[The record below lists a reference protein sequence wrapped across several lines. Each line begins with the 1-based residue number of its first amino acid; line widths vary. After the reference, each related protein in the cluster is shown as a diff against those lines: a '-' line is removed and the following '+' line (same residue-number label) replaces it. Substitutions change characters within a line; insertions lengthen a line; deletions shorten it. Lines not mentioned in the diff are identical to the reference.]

1 MDPSACFVFVFDEG
15 VPRVRA
21 ESRKTFSSRA
31 FLSFFVLRS
40 ARNAHERGRV
50 MDSRGAVSFL
60 QKTRG
65 MRGLFACRVFAFG
78 GHETYVGIQS
88 RETHNPRNS
97 VSNAAF
103 RADRDRASRY
113 TFLVSF
119 FAKSRRPFLESRT
132 VVFLDGSG
140 VTNSTTRK
148 CFWRMFWRAGSPR
161 RASFYPTHA
170 HARRRYV
177 HARERSAYESL
188 LSPTRV
194 RRTSR

>member
-1 MDPSACFVFVFDEG
+1 MVLWFSMKVCRASA
-15 VPRVRA
+15 PKA
-21 ESRKTFSSRA
+21 EKRFLREPFSSSGEKRA
-31 FLSFFVLRS
+31 RTRSGDPRRGFV
-40 ARNAHERGRV
+40 
-50 MDSRGAVSFL
+50 
-60 QKTRG
+60 KTRG

-78 GHETYVGIQS
+78 HETYLGIQS
-88 RETHNPRNS
+88 RETHNRAKFRVERGVSPRS
-97 VSNAAF
+97 ETAH
-103 RADRDRASRY
+103 RAIRLSLRFSRNHVAR
-113 TFLVSF
+113 FLSHGRSF
-119 FAKSRRPFLESRT
+119 FS
-132 VVFLDGSG
+132 DGSG

>member
-65 MRGLFACRVFAFG
+65 MRGLFACRVSRLVDTKPTWAFSHAKRTIREIPCRTRRFAALARPRIAL
-78 GHETYVGIQS
+78 YVS
-88 RETHNPRNS
+88 
-97 VSNAAF
+97 
-103 RADRDRASRY
+103 
-113 TFLVSF
+113 VSF

>member
-1 MDPSACFVFVFDEG
+1 MFENVIENVTFLKISFLNT
-15 VPRVRA
+15 PRRERARTRSSDRA
-21 ESRKTFSSRA
+21 ERFRFSKKRAECADCLPVAFSRLVDTKPTWAFSHAKRTIREIPCRTRRFA
-31 FLSFFVLRS
+31 AL
-40 ARNAHERGRV
+40 ARPRIALY
-50 MDSRGAVSFL
+50 VS
-60 QKTRG
+60 
-65 MRGLFACRVFAFG
+65 
-78 GHETYVGIQS
+78 
-88 RETHNPRNS
+88 
-97 VSNAAF
+97 
-103 RADRDRASRY
+103 
-113 TFLVSF
+113 VSF